1 MICHAASDGAILA
14 ERRMKRA
21 IIAVDVDRVEKRLRH
36 VDALRPWPLGFIL
49 VTLLARAAP
58 SSIDRGDSPGCGLR
72 SRSPV

>member
-36 VDALRPWPLGFIL
+36 VDALRP
-49 VTLLARAAP
+49 
-58 SSIDRGDSPGCGLR
+58 
-72 SRSPV
+72 